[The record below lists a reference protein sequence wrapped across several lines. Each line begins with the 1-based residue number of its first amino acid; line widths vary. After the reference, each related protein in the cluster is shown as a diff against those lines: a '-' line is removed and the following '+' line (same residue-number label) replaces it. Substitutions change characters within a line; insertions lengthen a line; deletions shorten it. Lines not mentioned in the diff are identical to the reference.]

1 MLCRGKLHIG
11 PLPENFPGDR
21 PEGAAAFVKA
31 VRSALNI
38 RFRGGS
44 APRVLFTDR
53 GAGFF
58 NPGSG
63 RITDQ
68 YSAALADHGLQAFQ
82 GDSAAVQPGKLSE
95 LLLHETA
102 VAWVR
107 LKLATSLPA
116 CPWEETSQQHLARLR
131 RIAAS
136 INAEHDVV
144 GLCRALPS
152 RVNLLHERRGGKLAK

>member
-1 MLCRGKLHIG
+1 ML
-11 PLPENFPGDR
+11 D
-21 PEGAAAFVKA
+21 GA
-31 VRSALNI
+31 SSEL
-38 RFRGGS
+38 S
-44 APRVLFTDR
+44 LRVLFL
-53 GAGFF
+53 
-58 NPGSG
+58 
-63 RITDQ
+63 
-68 YSAALADHGLQAFQ
+68 ALADHGLQAFQ

-107 LKLATSLPA
+107 LKLATSLPT